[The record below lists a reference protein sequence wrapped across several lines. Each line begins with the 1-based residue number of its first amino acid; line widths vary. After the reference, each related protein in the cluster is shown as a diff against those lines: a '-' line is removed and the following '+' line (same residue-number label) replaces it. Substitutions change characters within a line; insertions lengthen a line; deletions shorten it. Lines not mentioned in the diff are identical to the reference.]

1 MKDKKCIVSGIKS
14 DNEIEYVGL
23 GGNVFNTIMI
33 FISVFGIFINLFFSG
48 SYFRKIY
55 KNKNKGL
62 SDVSTVE
69 KTLCLVAVVETF
81 ISICWLLNNSFIQT
95 NQKLNTENYCKFCI
109 FIAHFEIFL
118 YLFDW
123 MILSASLYQIRMIIF
138 NPKKI
143 FEKTTFRNCLIFC
156 LLISLLSFL
165 FSILSNMGGVS
176 PMLTCF
182 INVHELDTMQ
192 KVFFCLFFTLPFIC
206 YGFGIYQVIH
216 IVRSNQYKN
225 EKNLFKEYSYF
236 IFTYIG
242 FSALLV
248 ISYICFYIN
257 DQIIGGTVYN
267 GFITTVTLLSCSS
280 PLIVGIIRIYRTE
293 LVKRLFCGKKNKKM
307 KDEEKKL
314 LGEEDNEGGRINALE
329 KKLLEKL
336 ILKYFIAISYAL
348 GKSKY
353 NDEDEE
359 EQKNSSMETFMENEH
374 ADYKITKAEIL
385 KDLDLN
391 INEDIKV
398 LEEPNIDIEITEY
411 NSSVFKKLRQ
421 LEGLDEDKILSMFQ
435 PKKGTIQLIKKI
447 RDTIYI
453 NSTNKLLMLKPIK
466 YDILKSFQKN
476 ILSDL
481 YDYLVNHPKSI
492 LCRIFGLF
500 KINIDKT
507 EDVYIALMY
516 NTSESLETVDNLS
529 LLAPKN
535 EVKQMKIHEAQL
547 KKNIIIDSKRDKLD
561 VRNLTIDVGKNNFEE
576 NINLGGSASDSKRK
590 IFTLNLTEFENDK
603 LIKIINQDVEFLRG
617 KSLYGFSFL
626 VFERNVESK
635 ERTSLFKDDEDKSE
649 SRTQLSSSSKD
660 SSHIKKY
667 VFNSNKSDIIYTI
680 CIIDY
685 YKNKK

>member
-1 MKDKKCIVSGIKS
+1 
-14 DNEIEYVGL
+14 
-23 GGNVFNTIMI
+23 
-33 FISVFGIFINLFFSG
+33 
-48 SYFRKIY
+48 
-55 KNKNKGL
+55 
-62 SDVSTVE
+62 
-69 KTLCLVAVVETF
+69 
-81 ISICWLLNNSFIQT
+81 
-95 NQKLNTENYCKFCI
+95 
-109 FIAHFEIFL
+109 
-118 YLFDW
+118 
-123 MILSASLYQIRMIIF
+123 
-138 NPKKI
+138 
-143 FEKTTFRNCLIFC
+143 
-156 LLISLLSFL
+156 
-165 FSILSNMGGVS
+165 
-176 PMLTCF
+176 
-182 INVHELDTMQ
+182 
-192 KVFFCLFFTLPFIC
+192 
-206 YGFGIYQVIH
+206 
-216 IVRSNQYKN
+216 
-225 EKNLFKEYSYF
+225 
-236 IFTYIG
+236 
-242 FSALLV
+242 
-248 ISYICFYIN
+248 
-257 DQIIGGTVYN
+257 
-267 GFITTVTLLSCSS
+267 
-280 PLIVGIIRIYRTE
+280 
-293 LVKRLFCGKKNKKM
+293 
-307 KDEEKKL
+307 
-314 LGEEDNEGGRINALE
+314 
-329 KKLLEKL
+329 
-336 ILKYFIAISYAL
+336 
-348 GKSKY
+348 
-353 NDEDEE
+353 
-359 EQKNSSMETFMENEH
+359 METFMENEH

-649 SRTQLSSSSKD
+649 NRTQLSSSSKD
-660 SSHIKKY
+660 SAHIKKY